1 MSPSLTSLLDLPNEL
16 LLVISED
23 LDVDSLV
30 DLAATCERLY
40 SVLIPGI
47 CDLFG
52 LEIPPSS
59 RVLPSLAVTGETLKL
74 LRVIGIAA
82 FIKSIDALNCDFAW
96 QISRSAYV
104 SPPFSDVLRAASS
117 LTSLAIRLSHLG
129 HLRLNPYATVHSR
142 QDLVSWLQA
151 LAAVLNSAAQRNC
164 TVTVYGVPGPDYDA
178 DPRPFLHFI
187 PEVPRITIMKP
198 TPRPP
203 PKSFVLAI
211 LQKLMPFFRPT
222 PKSVKLPKPP
232 KPIAGFTLR
241 HIAPIQ
247 RQTVTMVPVPSYP
260 LLTTLNIHSS
270 FLFHAAFYK
279 WTVYTLNTAPIT
291 TLSLSHIDLLHFD
304 WLITLPKLAL
314 PGLTSLKIGQE
325 CAIAVPDLTL
335 FLTRHP
341 TITTLDLSWHV
352 AIGALTP
359 PLANRSTLPLP
370 RLESLCALPDYVL
383 YFLDGASV
391 ENDEEEAYPA
401 LQRVTVISN
410 DSSSPY
416 ERKRLRE
423 LLKCVEKR
431 RASVP
436 VVELIRRL
444 RPPEAE

>member
-23 LDVDSLV
+23 LDGDSLL

-47 CDLFG
+47 FGLFG

-59 RVLPSLAVTGETLKL
+59 HVLPSLTVTGETLKL

-82 FIKSIDALNCDFAW
+82 STKSIDALNCDFAW
-96 QISRSAYV
+96 KISRSAYV
-104 SPPFSDVLRAASS
+104 SLPSPDVLRAASS
-117 LTSLAIRLSHLG
+117 LTSLVIRLSYLG

-142 QDLVSWLQA
+142 RELASWLQV
-151 LAAVLNSAAQRNC
+151 LAAVLNSAAQRNHC

-187 PEVPRITIMKP
+187 PEVPRVTTMKP
-198 TPRPP
+198 APRPP

-222 PKSVKLPKPP
+222 PKSVELPRPP
-232 KPIAGFTLR
+232 KPVAGSTLR

-247 RQTVTMVPVPSYP
+247 RQTITMVPVPSHP

-279 WTVYTLNTAPIT
+279 WTVHTLNTAPIT

-304 WLITLPKLAL
+304 WVITLPKLTL
-314 PGLTSLKIGQE
+314 PGLTSLKVGQE

-335 FLTRHP
+335 FLARHP

-359 PLANRSTLPLP
+359 PLANRSTLP
-370 RLESLCALPDYVL
+370 RLESLCALPDYLL

-401 LQRVTVISN
+401 LRRVTVISN

-416 ERKRLRE
+416 ERKQLRE

-436 VVELIRRL
+436 VVELIRRS